1 MTSDLSLIIA
11 FTLVGLLLAILVWL
25 FVARR
30 HLQRAYSQL
39 QQQFQQQGFNHQA
52 SLDQQ
57 KFETQLSQQQQQQLN
72 SQLTELAQAHQSLQS
87 KFSELQTNY
96 QQILTENQVLQASQ
110 LEERKAQQEKLQLL
124 SESKQS
130 LKLEFENLANQLLDK
145 KSASLKAKQ
154 EEFFAQ
160 SLLPLREQLQ
170 EFRTR
175 IDKVYESESRDRLNL
190 VNELHQLKALNQ
202 KMSDDAINL
211 TNALKGSQKFQG
223 NWGELILERVLESSG
238 LRNGYEYELQA
249 SRKGVD
255 GKTYLPDV
263 IVQLPDDK
271 QLIIDAKVSLLDYQ
285 RYIEA
290 DDSAEKKLALNQHI
304 VSLKTHIKG
313 LSNKRYEDLA
323 GVNTLDFV
331 FLFVPIEAAFL
342 LALESQPEIFQQA
355 YDKQVIVVSPTTL
368 LATLRTV
375 ENMWRFQRQNQNAET
390 IAKQAGALYDQC
402 ILVAESM
409 EDVGKAIDKSAE
421 AYQMARKRLVDGRGN
436 VLKRIDSIKKL
447 GAKTKKQLPENL
459 RQELEQ
465 QSAQLDDA
473 SDSV

>member
-25 FVARR
+25 LVARR

-290 DDSAEKKLALNQHI
+290 DDSAEKKLA
-304 VSLKTHIKG
+304 
-313 LSNKRYEDLA
+313 
-323 GVNTLDFV
+323 
-331 FLFVPIEAAFL
+331 
-342 LALESQPEIFQQA
+342 
-355 YDKQVIVVSPTTL
+355 
-368 LATLRTV
+368 
-375 ENMWRFQRQNQNAET
+375 
-390 IAKQAGALYDQC
+390 
-402 ILVAESM
+402 
-409 EDVGKAIDKSAE
+409 
-421 AYQMARKRLVDGRGN
+421 
-436 VLKRIDSIKKL
+436 
-447 GAKTKKQLPENL
+447 
-459 RQELEQ
+459 
-465 QSAQLDDA
+465 
-473 SDSV
+473 